1 MNSTVPRKKKKYV
14 WLMQPA
20 RDMVFLSLRRKD
32 NSFGVT
38 ELVNKMSKNDKLLRK
53 KYIGVWRRLSAHIR
67 EMMTPFPVR
76 VSRYVNK
83 RATKRKI

>member
-1 MNSTVPRKKKKYV
+1 
-14 WLMQPA
+14 MQPA
-20 RDMVFLSLRRKD
+20 KEMIFLFSRRQA

-38 ELVNKMSKNDKLLRK
+38 DVVYKMSKKAKLLRK

-76 VSRYVNK
+76 VSK
-83 RATKRKI
+83 